1 MFIASF
7 YTSILPSLLALPY
20 VSHRVVIEVLENRFE
35 GMQ

>member
-7 YTSILPSLLALPY
+7 YTSSLLALPY
-20 VSHRVVIEVLENRFE
+20 VNHRVVIEVLENRFE